1 MSKQEELFAEGDIVT
16 WDDFKEEENTRY
28 LQMILKKDHGQG
40 PFAVLHTQE
49 LQTAPHQKL
58 HIGKITEN
66 GHVAAIDNIFSAY
79 WFKKFEE

>member
-1 MSKQEELFAEGDIVT
+1 MNEQKLFAEGDTVT
-16 WDDFKEEENTRY
+16 WADPKDSENTRY

-49 LQTAPHQKL
+49 LQIAPHQKL

-66 GHVAAIDNIFSAY
+66 GDIIAIDDIFSAY
-79 WFKKFEE
+79 WFKEIVS